1 MSNTIYLD
9 PSKTAELEPSEGDD
23 RNGYWISP
31 FEVPKSFYLHCET
44 GFKDVRAV
52 SFKYAGGENGKD
64 WTNLDDRTDPSVW
77 IRSGQS
83 SRKILELTFAYPI
96 SLEELVS
103 VGERLGERART
114 FRRLATRFNYQMIAA
129 IFQN

>member
-9 PSKTAELEPSEGDD
+9 P
-23 RNGYWISP
+23 R
-31 FEVPKSFYLHCET
+31 
-44 GFKDVRAV
+44 
-52 SFKYAGGENGKD
+52 
-64 WTNLDDRTDPSVW
+64 

-114 FRRLATRFNYQMIAA
+114 FRMLATRFNYQMIAA
-129 IFQN
+129 IFQNWQAMVDSID